1 MQKWHVG
8 QKVSNTFSS
17 VPIFKHQTFFLQE
30 LYQNERIQQIP
41 VDLGILGHSVPSYCI
56 AHHTTLEEC
65 VVISIEHGMSGNNME
80 YYVIKC
86 LLWNEKIYME

>member
-41 VDLGILGHSVPSYCI
+41 VDLDILGHSVPSYSTGN
-56 AHHTTLEEC
+56 HFNFVLMHKTF
-65 VVISIEHGMSGNNME
+65 VISTKNWL
-80 YYVIKC
+80 KK
-86 LLWNEKIYME
+86 L

>member
-41 VDLGILGHSVPSYCI
+41 VDLDILGHFVPS
-56 AHHTTLEEC
+56 
-65 VVISIEHGMSGNNME
+65 
-80 YYVIKC
+80 
-86 LLWNEKIYME
+86 

>member
-41 VDLGILGHSVPSYCI
+41 VDLDILGHSVPSYCTPVLLYYKVI
-56 AHHTTLEEC
+56 DYSALYYCITAHL
-65 VVISIEHGMSGNNME
+65 
-80 YYVIKC
+80 YYCITG
-86 LLWNEKIYME
+86 